1 MPWATSMGSP
11 GPTRRNCPFATTTH
25 RCPFYTGVGVEHTG
39 SMTRHRIDIDEE
51 ALREARTALGTDTI
65 GDTVNEALR
74 RVTASRDRVVS
85 HGIDTMAKAKLTDR
99 ADAWR

>member
-1 MPWATSMGSP
+1 MGNFD
-11 GPTRRNCPFATTTH
+11 GFARTDSQKLPV
-25 RCPFYTGVGVEHTG
+25 CDDDAQVPIYTGVGVEHTG
-39 SMTRHRIDIDEE
+39 SMTRHRIDIDDE

-99 ADAWR
+99 TDAWR